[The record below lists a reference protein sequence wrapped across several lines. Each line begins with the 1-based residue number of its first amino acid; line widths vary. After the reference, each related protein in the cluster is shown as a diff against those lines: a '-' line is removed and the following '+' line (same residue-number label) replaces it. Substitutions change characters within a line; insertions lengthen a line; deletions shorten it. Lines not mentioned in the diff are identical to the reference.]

1 MSTEEEAVLPPEFA
15 DLEPWSDWS
24 IRSDHERYM
33 RRLDSTMQEMEEFY
47 GAAAPRIPEALE
59 YLDQFE
65 LNDMP
70 ESAHRLLWMLFAVT
84 TVSFAVDIFKQPKIP
99 DSGPA
104 YLQIISEPT
113 P

>member
-1 MSTEEEAVLPPEFA
+1 MLPAEFE

-33 RRLDSTMQEMEEFY
+33 RRLDSSMKELEEFY
-47 GAAAPRIPEALE
+47 AAAAPRIPAALE
-59 YLDQFE
+59 YLDQFD
-65 LNDMP
+65 LDDMP
-70 ESAHRLLWMLFAVT
+70 ESAHRLLWLLFAVT
-84 TVSFAVDIFKQPKIP
+84 TVSFAVDIFRQPKIP

-104 YLQIISEPT
+104 YIEIVREPT